1 MIKKYF
7 DFFIGIDW
15 SGAKGSSHKGISV
28 AISSRNSNT
37 IKIIDP
43 KNNFWSRQE
52 VFEYLINLSSQKKIF
67 VGIDF
72 AFSYPYL
79 DLNSFFPNLNKGSPK
94 TAKTLWAL
102 IESINQEYEDFY
114 GGGIWNDETYGDYYN
129 SPVKKGKFF
138 KSRRRLTELV
148 AKKVRSPS
156 PTFNCVGPAGVGTG
170 TLAGM
175 RFINQ
180 IKKNLKEKCHIWP
193 FDQLE
198 NLKLSNIVI
207 AEIFPSF
214 YFHYAGQNSMNKRG
228 RELELLSQTLR
239 FYNHNFQSN
248 LILGR
253 NDNDDMDAI
262 VSCAALKYFVDRQA
276 GLTYPF
282 NSKEIFDASKFEGWI
297 LGVN

>member
-1 MIKKYF
+1 M
-7 DFFIGIDW
+7 
-15 SGAKGSSHKGISV
+15 SS
-28 AISSRNSNT
+28 
-37 IKIIDP
+37 
-43 KNNFWSRQE
+43 
-52 VFEYLINLSSQKKIF
+52 KKILF

-79 DLNSFFPNLNKGSPK
+79 DFNSFFPYLKNGSPE
-94 TAKTLWAL
+94 TAQTLWTL
-102 IESINQEYEDFY
+102 IENINQEYEDLY
-114 GGGIWNDETYGDYYN
+114 GGGIWYDETYGDFYN
-129 SPVKKGKFF
+129 SPVKKGKLF

-148 AKKVRSPS
+148 AKKIRSPS

-180 IKKNLKEKCHIWP
+180 IKKTLKGKCHIWP
-193 FDQLE
+193 FDPYE
-198 NLKLSNIVI
+198 NLQSSKIVI

-214 YFHYAGQNSMNKRG
+214 YFHYAGQNSMSKRG
-228 RELELLSQTLR
+228 RELQLLLETLK
-239 FYNHNFQSN
+239 FYNHNFSST
-248 LILGR
+248 LSLG
-253 NDNDDMDAI
+253 NHDNDDMDAI

-282 NSKEIFDASKFEGWI
+282 NSKEMFDASKFEGWI